1 MVKDIV
7 GLINVMGMVFNCNV
21 AQGYNGA
28 RPTNSND
35 TTTYKDLGNHDVILF
50 YLKIYI
56 SRS

>member
-1 MVKDIV
+1 MVKAIV

-28 RPTNSND
+28 RHSNPND

-50 YLKIYI
+50 HIENLHL
-56 SRS
+56 